1 MTPAGHKGGSMKAP
15 GRLLLLGFC
24 IFEVCVG
31 VFWPSIMKLRSQYV
45 PEESRST
52 ILNFFRIPVNVFVCV
67 VLYNVSEKTQLN
79 EGVIQNIF
87 C

>member
-1 MTPAGHKGGSMKAP
+1 MNPTGHKGGSMTAP
-15 GRLLLLGFC
+15 GRVLLLVFC

-67 VLYNVSEKTQLN
+67 VLYNVSKEEKLN
-79 EGVIQNIF
+79 L
-87 C
+87 